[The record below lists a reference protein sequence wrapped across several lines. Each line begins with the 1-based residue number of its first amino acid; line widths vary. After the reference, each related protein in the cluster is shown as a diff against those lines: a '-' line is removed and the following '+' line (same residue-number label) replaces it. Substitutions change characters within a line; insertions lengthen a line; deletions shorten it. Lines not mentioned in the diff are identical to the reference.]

1 MNKDKNEKEELDE
14 EWAELIKNALKEGIS
29 PDEIRFFLNL
39 GKKSSKA
46 STSIERSHSIN
57 PF

>member
-1 MNKDKNEKEELDE
+1 MNKDKNEKEEWDE
-14 EWAELIKNALKEGIS
+14 EWAELIKNALKAGIS
-29 PDEIRFFLNL
+29 PEEIRFFLRL
-39 GKKSSKA
+39 GKKSSEA